1 MSSLSLHVLFR
12 RAFLFGK
19 RFHQDSSALKTVM
32 PPSLVGEVMDTFSAR
47 YSTAEVAASKFGNLY
62 RSAYLAIYLLSS
74 LAVGMALLTMAL
86 PDLSAWFVSIETLTI
101 LSILAIFVFGSRQNW
116 HAQWLAFRKEAEV
129 LRYLPV
135 IHIASRLSSHLAKR
149 EQQESQSQQVVS
161 RELSFE
167 VPIDINTHERECLQ
181 RLDQLIKDGTQVDQE
196 FVRWVIFIIRGQIQY
211 HEKRAFEEHVIH
223 ERIHKLAFFCFIV
236 TAVAVMAHSSFHS
249 VWLSV
254 IAAFFPSLAAALTG
268 VAAHAEMVRLQLES
282 EAVAKDLSEIEQLIS
297 GALVTNDAVEDY
309 LERFVERVL
318 GEVIVWHKFARQ
330 KALTLA

>member
-223 ERIHKLAFFCFIV
+223 ERIHKLAFFVSLLLLSRLWRTRAFIPFGCRLSQHFSL
-236 TAVAVMAHSSFHS
+236 HSQLPLRGLPRTRK
-249 VWLSV
+249 WLGY
-254 IAAFFPSLAAALTG
+254 SLNPR
-268 VAAHAEMVRLQLES
+268 RLQ
-282 EAVAKDLSEIEQLIS
+282 KIYRRLS
-297 GALVTNDAVEDY
+297 N
-309 LERFVERVL
+309 
-318 GEVIVWHKFARQ
+318 
-330 KALTLA
+330 